1 MGIKTYQKRMGE
13 EENEDIDWVVLAQE
27 DCYHG
32 DTLGV
37 MDVAEPSIF
46 NEGQHPWYEPRGLFL
61 QTPTLGFKQGT
72 LSIDFPDDD
81 DTYEFDSI
89 TKAMDVDARILTN
102 LYAHYAEMIEMQ
114 WLVYEHSEVNKK
126 IASVVIEPILLGAG
140 GMKFIDPLWQR
151 ALMDVAKAHN
161 VPIIFDEVASG
172 LHRVGV
178 KSCREILKIGK
189 ICTLFYSVCQCGVT
203 NSHWNMWSSRLQSC

>member
-1 MGIKTYQKRMGE
+1 LRILVDQESVTATEMGYCRGRGRQPGTLFSRRGARAGRGTQSKLVGPTGPGHGGLIGLFSDDGSTAMEVAVKMGIKTYQKRMGE
-13 EENEDIDWVVLAQE
+13 EENENVDWVVLAQE

-72 LSIDFPDDD
+72 LSIDFPED

-89 TKAMDVDARILTN
+89 TKAMDVDAG
-102 LYAHYAEMIEMQ
+102 Y
-114 WLVYEHSEVNKK
+114 
-126 IASVVIEPILLGAG
+126 
-140 GMKFIDPLWQR
+140 
-151 ALMDVAKAHN
+151 
-161 VPIIFDEVASG
+161 
-172 LHRVGV
+172 
-178 KSCREILKIGK
+178 
-189 ICTLFYSVCQCGVT
+189 
-203 NSHWNMWSSRLQSC
+203 